1 MYFIICQWAGFRYLL
16 VGGAIILSLTVI
28 LQVCAHL
35 QDDDINDSHLCECM
49 NEEHDHRPLVMVS
62 LLLLLPVVS
71 VAGRRHEE
79 ESQPKFTALL
89 VERSERAD

>member
-16 VGGAIILSLTVI
+16 VGGAIIPSLTVI

-62 LLLLLPVVS
+62 LLSSLLSSPSLGGVT
-71 VAGRRHEE
+71 RRSHNQ
-79 ESQPKFTALL
+79 SLQLY
-89 VERSERAD
+89 S